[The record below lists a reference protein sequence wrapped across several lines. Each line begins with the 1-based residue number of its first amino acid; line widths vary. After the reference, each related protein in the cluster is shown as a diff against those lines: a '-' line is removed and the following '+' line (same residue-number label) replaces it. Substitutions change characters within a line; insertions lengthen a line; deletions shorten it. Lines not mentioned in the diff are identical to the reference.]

1 MNNQKVF
8 FVCCRNKLVD
18 FFLKF
23 ITIGCQYILQYIAK
37 HFKGKSVASQV
48 NADSVNGVY
57 VYLLSFTSINDICSF
72 LINFFF
78 CCFTRILKYQKT

>member
-18 FFLKF
+18 FFLNLLLF
-23 ITIGCQYILQYIAK
+23 GCQYILQYIAK

-72 LINFFF
+72 LINF
-78 CCFTRILKYQKT
+78 LLLLY